1 MREIP
6 VVEARAT
13 GEIIGHAGLQRLDGG
28 DDGELGYYLGRAA
41 WGQGYATETA
51 RACLEHG
58 FTACALERVVAV
70 VRLENAASRRV
81 LEKDGFRHE
90 RDGTFYGAEAS
101 LFALPR
107 DAWA

>member
-28 DDGELGYYLGRAA
+28 DDVELGYYLVRAA

-58 FTACALERVVAV
+58 FTACPLERVVAV
-70 VRLENAASRRV
+70 VRLENAARR
-81 LEKDGFRHE
+81 GACWR
-90 RDGTFYGAEAS
+90 RSASGTSASTFYGAEAS